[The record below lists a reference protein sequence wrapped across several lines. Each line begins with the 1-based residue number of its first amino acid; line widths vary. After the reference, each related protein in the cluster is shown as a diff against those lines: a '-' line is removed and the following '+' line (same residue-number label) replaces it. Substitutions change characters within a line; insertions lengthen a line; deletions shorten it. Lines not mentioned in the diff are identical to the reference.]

1 MKLSI
6 AMIVKNEEKNLERT
20 LKPLKELNKY
30 INTEIIIV
38 DTGSEDKTIDI
49 AKKYTDKVYFHKW
62 NNNFADMRNISLEYC
77 TGEWVL
83 VLDADEY
90 LYDVETLGKLL
101 NSNKINGYK
110 SAYIQIA
117 NFNKDIENS
126 INNGFI
132 TTLIRLFKNNTVK
145 YEGIIHEQP
154 KHELPILYTNIRV
167 VHYGYDNNDYD
178 LMEYKFKRNLELL
191 FKQLENKKNSESMNI
206 YILFQISTS
215 YAMHKDVSEAMK
227 YVKIAYDKA
236 KSDIGTYIYVLNR
249 YCHLLY
255 NMKNYEELILK
266 AKEALKH
273 CDNFLDFYFYLG
285 TACFNLNR
293 YDEAIEAYKKYLYC
307 HKELCENNIQ
317 ITNTLS
323 ILTREYKDTII
334 YNLAVCYFKEKNYK
348 KALVTLLKVSNKE
361 LLENKAHFI
370 LRIIVEGKLWDEIF
384 VVEEFLN
391 KYNYENILLYIQTE
405 LSMDELEDILTRN
418 TQGTIYKI
426 VSLIKY
432 YKENNN
438 LNENQVNQIKKIIEE
453 DKKPY
458 SIYVYY
464 LLKYDMS
471 EIKFLCKYGKDALE
485 NIMIN
490 LCNTY
495 YDFNEILLKELRKY
509 NSEMLDYNLKAVMLK
524 ALMLGGNLPND
535 QKKNVFLSFIYEK
548 YFSIVKNYNRETIEK
563 KLWVLTDEERFIIE
577 LKNALSYRFID
588 TIQYIR
594 RLKEILHID
603 KRFIDYIKIIIEDKT
618 IEVNTSFKEFL
629 PELIRNINY
638 LIDEKKFN
646 EANDTI
652 EEALAL
658 VKFDFNLMN
667 LKYKLLRLLNKDKEA
682 KECLEELVLNGPDD
696 EVIKLINN
704 I

>member
-6 AMIVKNEEKNLERT
+6 AMIVKNEERNLERT
-20 LKPLKELNKY
+20 LKPLKQLNKY
-30 INTEIIIV
+30 IETEIIIV

-62 NNNFADMRNISLEYC
+62 NNNFAHMRNISIEYC
-77 TGEWVL
+77 TGDWIL

-90 LYDVETLGKLL
+90 LYDVQGLGKLL
-101 NSNKINGYK
+101 NGNEINEYN

-126 INNGFI
+126 VNNGFI
-132 TTLIRLFKNNTVK
+132 TTLIRLFRNNTVK
-145 YEGIIHEQP
+145 YEGIVHEQP
-154 KHELPILYTNIRV
+154 KHEMPVLYTNIRV

-191 FKQLENKKNSESMNI
+191 FKQLENKKNSKSMII
-206 YILFQISTS
+206 YINFQISTT
-215 YAMHKDVSEAMK
+215 YAMHKDISEAMK

-236 KSDIGTYIYVLNR
+236 KDEIGKYIYVINR

-255 NMKNYEELILK
+255 NMKNYEELLIK
-266 AKEALKH
+266 AKEALKY

-285 TACFNLNR
+285 TACYNLNR
-293 YDEAIEAYKKYLYC
+293 YEEAIEAYKEYLNC
-307 HKELCENNIQ
+307 HEELSNNKIQ

-323 ILTREYKDTII
+323 ILTREYKDTIM

-348 KALVTLLKVSNKE
+348 KALDTLLKVNNKE

-370 LRIIVEGKLWDEIF
+370 LKIIVEGKLWDEIF
-384 VVEEFLN
+384 IMEEFVN
-391 KYNYENILLYIQTE
+391 NYNYENILLYIQTE
-405 LSMDELEDILTRN
+405 LSMDELELILMENR
-418 TQGTIYKI
+418 QDSIYKI

-438 LNENQVNQIKKIIEE
+438 LNENQVNEIKKIIEE

-458 SIYVYY
+458 STYVYY

-471 EIKFLCKYGKDALE
+471 EIKFLCKYGKDTLE

-490 LCNTY
+490 LCNAY
-495 YDFNEILLKELRKY
+495 YDFNEILLRELNNS
-509 NSEMLDYNLKAVMLK
+509 NSEIADYNLKALILK

-535 QKKNVFLSFIYEK
+535 KKKDIFLSFVCEK
-548 YFSIVKNYNRETIEK
+548 YYSIIKAYNRETIIENS
-563 KLWVLTDEERFIIE
+563 WVLSDEERFIIE
-577 LKNALSYRFID
+577 LKKALSYKYID
-588 TIQYIR
+588 TMLYIKS
-594 RLKEILHID
+594 LKNILNI
-603 KRFIDYIKIIIEDKT
+603 KKLYIEYIKIIIEDKE
-618 IEVNTSFKEFL
+618 IGAKNHFAEL
-629 PELIRNINY
+629 IPELIKNINC
-638 LIDEKKFN
+638 LINEKHQ
-646 EANDTI
+646 EAYDAI

-658 VKFDFNLMN
+658 IKFDFDLML
-667 LKYKLLRLLNKDKEA
+667 LKYQLLLKFNYEKEA
-682 KECLEELVLNGPDD
+682 QECLKEIILYGDSERVMR
-696 EVIKLINN
+696 LINDL
-704 I
+704 